1 MKIAHQ
7 IICMFA
13 MLKDSL
19 LKIEESVIIAL
30 REQLMVRI
38 IVHSEKSSKT
48 FIFDKYN
55 KYKSLFNSN
64 NNYEFVL
71 FLQ

>member
-19 LKIEESVIIAL
+19 LKIEESVIIAQ
-30 REQLMVRI
+30 REQLMVRT
-38 IVHSEKSSKT
+38 IVRSEKSSKT

-55 KYKSLFNSN
+55 N
-64 NNYEFVL
+64 
-71 FLQ
+71 